1 MAVILRNGAS
11 RAARNT
17 PSSTI
22 PIRSSKI
29 TVAQT
34 GLISSLTGANNQTIN
49 AINLGYQ
56 GDNEVTQIQVKL
68 WETAQNLTLNYE
80 AWIVFYNENSASSTT
95 LTLSADGND
104 GEYTLLVPESITS
117 RPGNYQLY
125 VVLNERTGYSEGGSG
140 GVGPVDD
147 PAYRETFVSAG
158 CKAVVNDKSGYSLL
172 KNFDWENIYNY
183 DKGIITIDDKEWTL
197 TEGGKYSTSIFLG
210 GLELEKVDEINIIP
224 PEGIEVTHSMSS
236 TEEATEGERERLAKT
251 LIIQAE
257 IKNEN
262 LSTDYL
268 DYIKIEY
275 PIKFTEPNIGSNYA
289 QKIPIKVIQEPYSIA
304 VDSNYNT
311 TLGMKFDAYST
322 PIDVSGLINLPDQT
336 DKYVIFRKGTQPIV
350 CKAYGNYCWIPV
362 SVTQEPG
369 IWEVSFVGKNER
381 YTYYTDILKL
391 PVVDN
396 TLTAEDL
403 KTDTTQV
410 AATSSDGQ
418 KIYDKNS
425 HAIHVIG
432 TSDGMLSYTR
442 DEIDYAI
449 GWVKDVSSTQSGEQ
463 FSAAR
468 IVEAIKSAEDWEDSK
483 QGFDNR
489 ISDNTSNIGELRDDV
504 NKNIIDIGDIKN
516 TIQNLDV
523 TALEAR
529 VTVNEGEISSV
540 KTNISSLQT
549 TSSSHNSEL
558 LRLAAKDVSLESKIT
573 ANETNITKLEGE
585 VSSIKDTEIVNLKEE
600 DRQLNQYISALRGR
614 IDNNDADITRLDL
627 VVDGHA
633 EALEAHNK
641 FGELIVKEAAD
652 RSEADTK
659 LRIDLDDEIE
669 RANNKETELST
680 QISNNASAIDTLD
693 KNTTDSF
700 TAVNSK
706 LDTEIKTRGKETST
720 LNSQVSDLK
729 ETSDTHG
736 SQIAGVLTRTDTL
749 ESNTIRNDLN
759 GPSEQLVLKIVFLK
773 SEQEY
778 KSLTTKDAG
787 TLYLIQEEE

>member
-172 KNFDWENIYNY
+172 KDFDWKNVHNY
-183 DKGIITIDDKEWTL
+183 DKGVITIDDKEWTL
-197 TEGGKYSTSIFLG
+197 TEDGKYSTSIYLG
-210 GLELEKVDEINIIP
+210 GLDLDKIDEINIIP
-224 PEGIEVTHSMSS
+224 PDGITTSHSMSS
-236 TEEATEGERERLAKT
+236 TDGEEGEAERLAKT
-251 LIIQAE
+251 LVIEATIQD
-257 IKNEN
+257 EN
-262 LSTDYL
+262 LSTDSL
-268 DYIKIEY
+268 DYIQIEY
-275 PIKFTEPNIGSNYA
+275 PIVFNEPSMGSNYA
-289 QKIPIKVIQEPYSIA
+289 QKIPIKIIQEPYSIA
-304 VDSNYNT
+304 VDKNYNT

-322 PIDVSGLINLPDQT
+322 PIDVSGLVNLPGQT
-336 DKYVIFRKGTQPIV
+336 DKYVIFKKGSQPIV

-362 SVTQEPG
+362 IVTQEPG

-381 YTYYTDILKL
+381 YVYYTDILKL

-396 TLTAEDL
+396 TLTLEDL

-432 TSDGMLSYTR
+432 TSDGTLSYTR

-468 IVEAIKSAEDWEDSK
+468 VVEAIKHAEDWSRSK

-529 VTVNEGEISSV
+529 VTVNESEISSV

-573 ANETNITKLEGE
+573 ANETNIIKLEGE
-585 VSSIKDTEIVNLKEE
+585 ISSIKDTEIVNLKEE

-633 EALEAHNK
+633 KALEAHNK

-659 LRIDLDDEIE
+659 LRIDLDGEIE

-778 KSLTTKDAG
+778 ESLTTKDAG

>member
-1 MAVILRNGAS
+1 MAVILRNSAS

-68 WETAQNLTLNYE
+68 WENAQNLTLNYE

-104 GEYTLLVPESITS
+104 GEYSLLVPESITS
-117 RPGNYQLY
+117 KPGNYQLY

-197 TEGGKYSTSIFLG
+197 TDGGKYSTSIFLG
-210 GLELEKVDEINIIP
+210 GLELEKVDEINVIP

-418 KIYDKNS
+418 KMYDKNS

-432 TSDGMLSYTR
+432 TSDGTLSYTR

-468 IVEAIKSAEDWEDSK
+468 VVEAIKHAEDWSRSK

-529 VTVNEGEISSV
+529 VTVNESEISSV

-573 ANETNITKLEGE
+573 ANETNIIKLEGE
-585 VSSIKDTEIVNLKEE
+585 ISSIKDTEIVNLKEE

-614 IDNNDADITRLDL
+614 IDNNDADIARLDL

-633 EALEAHNK
+633 AALEAHNK
-641 FGELIVKEAAD
+641 FGEMIVKEVAD
-652 RSEADTK
+652 RAEADTK
-659 LRIDLDDEIE
+659 LRVDLESEIE
-669 RANNKETELST
+669 RATNRETELST

-778 KSLTTKDAG
+778 ESLAIKDAG

>member
-172 KNFDWENIYNY
+172 KDFDWENVHNY
-183 DKGIITIDDKEWTL
+183 DKGVITIDDKEWTL
-197 TEGGKYSTSIFLG
+197 TEDGKYSTSIYLG
-210 GLELEKVDEINIIP
+210 GLDLDKTDEINIIP
-224 PEGIEVTHSMSS
+224 PSGITTTHSMSS
-236 TEEATEGERERLAKT
+236 TDGEEGEAERLAKT
-251 LIIQAE
+251 LVIEATIQD
-257 IKNEN
+257 EN
-262 LSTDYL
+262 LSTDSL
-268 DYIKIEY
+268 DYIQIEY
-275 PIKFTEPNIGSNYA
+275 PIVFNEPSMGSNYA
-289 QKIPIKVIQEPYSIA
+289 QKIPIKIIQEPYSIA
-304 VDSNYNT
+304 VDKNYNT

-322 PIDVSGLINLPDQT
+322 PIDVSGLVNLPGQT
-336 DKYVIFRKGTQPIV
+336 DKYVIFKKGSQPIV

-362 SVTQEPG
+362 AVTQEPG

-381 YTYYTDILKL
+381 YVYYTDILKL

-396 TLTAEDL
+396 TLTLEDL

-432 TSDGMLSYTR
+432 TSDGTLSYTR

-463 FSAAR
+463 FSATR
-468 IVEAIKSAEDWEDSK
+468 IVEAIRFAEDWNDNKDEICDQVDS
-483 QGFDNR
+483 
-489 ISDNTSNIGELRDDV
+489 NTTDITDLKDQVNQNIVSIGEIRS
-504 NKNIIDIGDIKN
+504 

-523 TALEAR
+523 TALESR
-529 VTVNEGEISSV
+529 VTTNEGEISSI
-540 KTNISSLQT
+540 KTNISSLQS
-549 TSSSHNSEL
+549 TSSLHNSEL
-558 LRLAAKDVSLESKIT
+558 LRLAAKDTSLESKIT
-573 ANETNITKLEGE
+573 ANGTNITKLEDEIG
-585 VSSIKDTEIVNLKEE
+585 SIKNTEIVNLKEE

-633 EALEAHNK
+633 KALEAHNK

-659 LRIDLDDEIE
+659 LRIDLDGEIE

-778 KSLTTKDAG
+778 ESLAIKDAG